1 MIKKKVSEIV
11 SDKFDI
17 PLEGILE
24 IPSAHFIGNKQL
36 DIDGC
41 TSIKKYDVDEIIIRC
56 KDYILKINGKELSML
71 EFSRGRITIRGY
83 IKNYQIEDLT

>member
-1 MIKKKVSEIV
+1 MIKKKMTEIV

-41 TSIKKYDVDEIIIRC
+41 MSIKKYDLDEIIIRC
-56 KDYILKINGKELSML
+56 KDYVLKISGKELSML
-71 EFSRGRITIRGY
+71 EFSKGRITIRGY
-83 IKNYQIEDLT
+83 INHYQIEDLT